1 MSECSSSIDSV
12 WIVFSIRLG
21 EVPFSAPNQWSQCCG
36 SLEAKFVH
44 NWQLV
49 LEFLSVSFVMHLF
62 GYSISQLGEVGLLGH
77 DDDD

>member
-1 MSECSSSIDSV
+1 
-12 WIVFSIRLG
+12 
-21 EVPFSAPNQWSQCCG
+21 
-36 SLEAKFVH
+36 LEAKFVH